1 MDLNPVMIVLLIK
14 FLLIFVLSNFRLN
27 ESSPL
32 CYRPKKKDTIPNTS
46 LLKKNAKAIKMSA
59 WAIKMHDI
67 IDVTFSYLAKQLSII
82 LSFAFHRTVTWSCFN
97 GVLLWKKFR
106 NSLFQEAINLSSVA
120 NGTQFGG
127 NQGHTAS
134 YHPGPFNSPRF
145 SLCFLLQA
153 TGSSKQGWTSVPPVS
168 ITLSKNIFLSL
179 TYQWAPLVAQW

>member
-1 MDLNPVMIVLLIK
+1 MIVLLIK
-14 FLLIFVLSNFRLN
+14 FPLIFVLSNYRLN

-32 CYRPKKKDTIPNTS
+32 CYRPKKKKKIQS
-46 LLKKNAKAIKMSA
+46 QILHCWKKNAKAIKMST

-67 IDVTFSYLAKQLSII
+67 IDVTFCYSAKQLSII

-97 GVLLWKKFR
+97 GVLLWIKYK
-106 NSLFQEAINLSSVA
+106 NILFQEAVNLSSA
-120 NGTQFGG
+120 ADGAQFGG
-127 NQGHTAS
+127 NQRHTAS
-134 YHPGPFNSPRF
+134 CHPGPFNSPRF

-153 TGSSKQGWTSVPPVS
+153 TGSSKQGWTSVLPVG